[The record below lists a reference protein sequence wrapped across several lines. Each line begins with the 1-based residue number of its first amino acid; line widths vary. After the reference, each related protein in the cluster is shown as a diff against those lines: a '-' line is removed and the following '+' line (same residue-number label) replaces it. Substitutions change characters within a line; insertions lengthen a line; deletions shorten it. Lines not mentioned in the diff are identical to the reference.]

1 MHVMLMFKFRIAPVG
16 LKRTFPEGLK
26 IGECNLLVTPPGL
39 CISHQEIK
47 ISFFKLL
54 SYFFR

>member
-47 ISFFKLL
+47 ISFF
-54 SYFFR
+54 